1 VTSGIVAI
9 TVPGSGE
16 ELRQLA
22 AWLSDEDE
30 LRSRVRLTEGTARA
44 GQLGGVLDSVVV
56 GVTSRSAATFCTSL
70 FGWIGRRKEAQKVS
84 LKIKRS
90 GDIGE
95 LELDCGS
102 AADAPAILASVTHF
116 LDDTSLDDTRAY

>member
-1 VTSGIVAI
+1 MTSGIVAI
-9 TVPGSGE
+9 TVPGSSD

-22 AWLSDEDE
+22 AWLRDEDE
-30 LRSRVRLTEGTARA
+30 LRGRVRLAEGTIQA

-56 GVTSRSAATFCTSL
+56 AVTSGSAATFCTSL
-70 FGWIGRRKEAQKVS
+70 FGWLGRREEAQKVS

-90 GDIGE
+90 GDVGE

-102 AADAPAILASVTHF
+102 PADAPQILTSVRRF
-116 LDDTSLDDTRAY
+116 LNDGE